1 MYLFVALER
10 HGGKEGSARRLPVVI
25 GALAAAAFLL
35 RPNLV
40 GLWIAIGMYWTIGMI
55 RPPRALRSSHVAW
68 SVAGAVAVFLGL
80 YICLRAIGGWSGFID
95 AVFVYNIAYS
105 DAATSAARVEV
116 AVDVVKH
123 LPFLLPGWALGLY
136 LWLHGDVEHG
146 RRSLLMLA
154 LIWLPVEIM
163 LVSLSGRQYGHYYLS
178 MLPVSAVLAA
188 FLADVCVGHVRG
200 RVNGEDGAR
209 VNGAGVAGRAGRWSL
224 PLTAGALAAVAVIAY
239 VANFVFQDVG
249 FFRDRMIDRFS
260 RVKILRDIDDDE
272 LLQGPYSAVV
282 DRIRTHTSPRDRIL
296 VWGAESQIYLFSE
309 RRAPTRFFY
318 QYPLVTPGYDVH
330 GELFDE
336 FVSDVARHE
345 PALIIDT
352 RNPALPPLDPEE
364 RLTWLDHRAG
374 LLGRYSRSYSYL
386 PGSFRPFFALV
397 EKDYRPSG
405 EIGGY
410 AVYERN

>member
-1 MYLFVALER
+1 
-10 HGGKEGSARRLPVVI
+10 
-25 GALAAAAFLL
+25 
-35 RPNLV
+35 
-40 GLWIAIGMYWTIGMI
+40 
-55 RPPRALRSSHVAW
+55 
-68 SVAGAVAVFLGL
+68 
-80 YICLRAIGGWSGFID
+80 
-95 AVFVYNIAYS
+95 
-105 DAATSAARVEV
+105 
-116 AVDVVKH
+116 
-123 LPFLLPGWALGLY
+123 
-136 LWLHGDVEHG
+136 
-146 RRSLLMLA
+146 MLA
-154 LIWLPVEIM
+154 LIWLPVEIV

-260 RVKILRDIDDDE
+260 RVKILRDIDDE
-272 LLQGPYSAVV
+272 FLQGPYSAVV

-397 EKDYRPSG
+397 EKDYRPSERSG
-405 EIGGY
+405 ATPSTNGTEGHGRIGGGRR
-410 AVYERN
+410 AEIEPRSAPPPLTPADSPHPRADARTPTSTPGATRAGRR